1 MPEHWNDRYSVFLE
15 LPEVSYCLQKHIHLL
30 PTQGIGLDLA
40 CGLGQN
46 SIFLAK
52 QGLTMHGWDFSQAG
66 LKQMER
72 HCSLQKIEVNQ
83 RCIDLV
89 KTSWPIQQ
97 FDLICVTA
105 FLDRALCP
113 QIVSHLKPGG
123 ILVYQTFNQVT
134 AIAGERLSK
143 PRRSQLLLNQGELL
157 MLFKDLQPLVY
168 HDEQELTPLRHPLA
182 GKALLIARK
191 PEPAEF

>member
-1 MPEHWNDRYSVFLE
+1 MPERWNDRYSVFLE
-15 LPEVSYCLQKHIHLL
+15 LPEVSYCLQKYVHLL
-30 PTQGIGLDLA
+30 PTQGTGLDLA

-52 QGLTMHGWDFSQAG
+52 QGLTMHGWDYSQAG
-66 LKQMER
+66 LKQMKR

-89 KTSWPIQQ
+89 KTSWPNQQ

-123 ILVYQTFNQVT
+123 MLVYQTFNQVT
-134 AIAGERLSK
+134 AIAGERLNK
-143 PRRSQLLLNQGELL
+143 ARDNHGRVKGE
-157 MLFKDLQPLVY
+157 MFS
-168 HDEQELTPLRHPLA
+168 ELTTNMNICAGPIRRVRTGVGVMERYPLW
-182 GKALLIARK
+182 G
-191 PEPAEF
+191 EFLVERR